1 VLFVAARDTWDMEQE
16 FAATASLI
24 GEPTRAIILLKLSS
38 GKAMPAGELAFAANV
53 SPQTASGHLSK
64 LVEARLVCVERQ
76 GRHRYYR
83 LADADVGHAVEALL
97 ALMPSYRRGVQPK
110 TAPAAGTL
118 PYARTCYSHLAGWLG
133 VQLIGALL
141 TNGFL
146 EASGNKTFAV
156 TGAGRTWFE
165 DFGVTIP
172 KSKGDTFAR
181 FARPCLDWSER
192 TPHLAGTLGVSL
204 YHRMLELGWVAQ
216 IPGSRAIRVTSK
228 GKQELWTRLKLRI
241 G

>member
-1 VLFVAARDTWDMEQE
+1 MLLTAARDTCDMEQE
-16 FAATASLI
+16 FAATASLL
-24 GEPTRAIILLKLSS
+24 GEPTRAIMLLKLLG
-38 GKAMPAGELAFAANV
+38 GKALPAGELAFAANI
-53 SPQTASGHLSK
+53 SPQTASGHLSR
-64 LVEARLVCVERQ
+64 LVDARLLSVEQQ

-83 LADADVGHAVEALL
+83 LADEDVAHAVEAML

-110 TAPAAGTL
+110 IAPAVGTL

-141 TNGFL
+141 ANGL
-146 EASGNKTFAV
+146 LAASGNKTFVV
-156 TGAGRTWFE
+156 TEAGRTWFE
-165 DFGVTIP
+165 DLGVAIP
-172 KSKGDTFAR
+172 KSKGDASAR
-181 FARPCLDWSER
+181 FARSCLDWSER
-192 TPHLAGTLGVSL
+192 TPHLAGALGVSL
-204 YHRMLELGWVAQ
+204 YHRMLKLGWVAQ

>member
-1 VLFVAARDTWDMEQE
+1 MEQE
-16 FAATASLI
+16 FAATASLL
-24 GEPTRAIILLKLSS
+24 GEPTRAIILLKLSG
-38 GKAMPAGELAFAANV
+38 GKALPAGELAFAANV

-64 LVEARLVCVERQ
+64 LVEARLVSVERQ

-83 LADADVGHAVEALL
+83 LADEDVAHAVEALL

-118 PYARTCYSHLAGWLG
+118 SYARTCFSHLAGWLG

-141 TNGFL
+141 ANGFL
-146 EASGNKTFAV
+146 EASGNKTFTV
-156 TGAGRTWFE
+156 TEVGRAWFE
-165 DFGVTIP
+165 DLGVP
-172 KSKGDTFAR
+172 VSKSKSATSVK

-204 YHRMLELGWVAQ
+204 YHRMLELGWIAQ

-228 GKQELWTRLKLRI
+228 GKQELWKQLKLRI
-241 G
+241 S